1 MLINH
6 HSNAHT
12 AVIKEQIKKEMRD
25 KGEANVHGAC
35 VEKDRPTPSESYA
48 GNEKKKKERKKT
60 MLTQE
65 SEHRSKK
72 KEDLSSVYLVCL
84 VGRSLER

>member
-1 MLINH
+1 
-6 HSNAHT
+6 
-12 AVIKEQIKKEMRD
+12 MREN

-35 VEKDRPTPSESYA
+35 VEEGPADRASESYA
-48 GNEKKKKERKKT
+48 GNERVKKNKET

-72 KEDLSSVYLVCL
+72 KRRRLVPVCSSVLVA
-84 VGRSLER
+84 GRSLER